1 MDPPCKKQTNKSV
14 FYFEERKK
22 EQKIKKQFSTLDDFF
37 RCFLSV
43 CGAGDYR

>member
-1 MDPPCKKQTNKSV
+1 MDPPCKKKLTKAYSTFKN
-14 FYFEERKK
+14 EK
-22 EQKIKKQFSTLDDFF
+22 EPKIKKQFSTLDDFF